1 MSPFQGKSSEANKL
15 REQNNEVQLKIKEL
29 EHNIN
34 KHRKDTQDTADK
46 VHQRSPALT
55 QGGVPRRLPDRH
67 RSGSLLVL
75 WGGPRRRE
83 EFLMRR

>member
-55 QGGVPRRLPDRH
+55 QGGFPG
-67 RSGSLLVL
+67 GSLTATGQGAS
-75 WGGPRRRE
+75 WSSGGALGAE
-83 EFLMRR
+83 KSSS